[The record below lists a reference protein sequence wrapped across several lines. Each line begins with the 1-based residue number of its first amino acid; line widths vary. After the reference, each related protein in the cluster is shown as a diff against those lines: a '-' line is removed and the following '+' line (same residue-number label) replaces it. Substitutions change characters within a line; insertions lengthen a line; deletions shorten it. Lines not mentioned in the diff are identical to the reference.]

1 MLEFEWDNEKNKSNI
16 EKHGLN
22 FEDVDLVFNG
32 SLIVLLDERKDYQE
46 NRCLGYGLV
55 KGRLF
60 QVVFTRRVKKIRII
74 SFRKANKREI
84 KKYEVLTNGRFK

>member
-22 FEDVDLVFNG
+22 FEDVDLVFNE
-32 SLIVLLDERKDYQE
+32 SFIVLLDERKDYQE

-74 SFRKANKREI
+74 SFRKSNKKEI